1 MDDIAIDFPRR
12 FGYTVSAREI
22 RSSPHETPER
32 QEAHAVEKEE
42 GFFVDIT
49 DEEGN
54 NFKLEIVGEVEY
66 EDALYRVFLPTDIEE
81 DDPDYGFIIL
91 KCTEVD
97 GEEML
102 DSVDDEELLEKVYAV
117 FMEELFNEEDE
128 EE

>member
-1 MDDIAIDFPRR
+1 M
-12 FGYTVSAREI
+12 
-22 RSSPHETPER
+22 
-32 QEAHAVEKEE
+32 EKEE
-42 GFFVDIT
+42 GYFVDLT

-54 NFKLEIVGEVEY
+54 NFKLEIVGDVEY
-66 EDALYRVFLPTDIEE
+66 EDALYRVFLPTDIDE

-102 DSVDDEELLEKVYAV
+102 DSVDDEELLQKVYAV
-117 FMEELFNEEDE
+117 FMEELFDGEDE

>member
-1 MDDIAIDFPRR
+1 MD
-12 FGYTVSAREI
+12 
-22 RSSPHETPER
+22 
-32 QEAHAVEKEE
+32 KEE

>member
-1 MDDIAIDFPRR
+1 M
-12 FGYTVSAREI
+12 
-22 RSSPHETPER
+22 
-32 QEAHAVEKEE
+32 EKEE

-66 EDALYRVFLPTDIEE
+66 EDALYRVFLPTDMDE

-102 DSVDDEELLEKVYAV
+102 DSVDDEELLEKIYAV
-117 FMEELFNEEDE
+117 YMEELFDEEDE

>member
-1 MDDIAIDFPRR
+1 M
-12 FGYTVSAREI
+12 
-22 RSSPHETPER
+22 
-32 QEAHAVEKEE
+32 EKEE
-42 GFFVDIT
+42 GIYVDIT

-54 NFKLEIVGEVEY
+54 NFKLEVVGEVEY

-117 FMEELFNEEDE
+117 YMEELFEEDE
-128 EE
+128 EDEE

>member
-1 MDDIAIDFPRR
+1 M
-12 FGYTVSAREI
+12 
-22 RSSPHETPER
+22 
-32 QEAHAVEKEE
+32 EKDE
-42 GFFVDIT
+42 GVFVDIT

-54 NFKLEIVGEVEY
+54 NFKLEIVGDVEY
-66 EDALYRVFLPTDIEE
+66 ENALYRVVLPTDIDE

-117 FMEELFNEEDE
+117 FMEELFDEEDDE
-128 EE
+128 EDGE

>member
-1 MDDIAIDFPRR
+1 M
-12 FGYTVSAREI
+12 
-22 RSSPHETPER
+22 
-32 QEAHAVEKEE
+32 EKEE
-42 GFFVDIT
+42 GYFVDIT

-54 NFKLEIVGEVEY
+54 NFKLEIVGDVEY
-66 EDALYRVFLPTDIEE
+66 EDALYRVFLPTDIDE

-117 FMEELFNEEDE
+117 FMEELFDEDE
-128 EE
+128 EEE

>member
-1 MDDIAIDFPRR
+1 M
-12 FGYTVSAREI
+12 
-22 RSSPHETPER
+22 
-32 QEAHAVEKEE
+32 EKEE
-42 GFFVDIT
+42 GIYVDIT

-54 NFKLEIVGEVEY
+54 NFKLEVVGEVEY
-66 EDALYRVFLPTDIEE
+66 EDALYRVFLPTDMEE

-117 FMEELFNEEDE
+117 FMEELFDEEDGE
-128 EE
+128 E

>member
-1 MDDIAIDFPRR
+1 M
-12 FGYTVSAREI
+12 
-22 RSSPHETPER
+22 
-32 QEAHAVEKEE
+32 EKEE
-42 GFFVDIT
+42 GVFVDIT

-54 NFKLEIVGEVEY
+54 NFRLEIVGEVEY
-66 EDALYRVFLPTDIEE
+66 EDALYRVFLPTDME
-81 DDPDYGFIIL
+81 DTDPDYGYIIL

-117 FMEELFNEEDE
+117 FMEELFDEEDE

>member
-1 MDDIAIDFPRR
+1 M
-12 FGYTVSAREI
+12 EN
-22 RSSPHETPER
+22 
-32 QEAHAVEKEE
+32 EE
-42 GFFVDIT
+42 GFFVDLT

-54 NFKLEIVGEVEY
+54 NFKLEIVGDVEY
-66 EDALYRVFLPTDIEE
+66 EDELYRVFLPTDMDE

-117 FMEELFNEEDE
+117 FMEELFADEDEDE
-128 EE
+128 E

>member
-1 MDDIAIDFPRR
+1 M
-12 FGYTVSAREI
+12 
-22 RSSPHETPER
+22 
-32 QEAHAVEKEE
+32 EKEE
-42 GFFVDIT
+42 GIYVDIT

-54 NFKLEIVGEVEY
+54 NFKLEVVGEVEY

-117 FMEELFNEEDE
+117 FMEELFDDEEEDE
-128 EE
+128 ED

>member
-1 MDDIAIDFPRR
+1 M
-12 FGYTVSAREI
+12 
-22 RSSPHETPER
+22 
-32 QEAHAVEKEE
+32 EKEE

-102 DSVDDEELLEKVYAV
+102 DSVDVEEILEKVYAV

>member
-1 MDDIAIDFPRR
+1 M
-12 FGYTVSAREI
+12 
-22 RSSPHETPER
+22 
-32 QEAHAVEKEE
+32 EKEE
-42 GFFVDIT
+42 GIYVDIT

-54 NFKLEIVGEVEY
+54 NFKLEVVGEVEY
-66 EDALYRVFLPTDIEE
+66 EDALYRVFLPTDMEE

-117 FMEELFNEEDE
+117 FMEELFDEEDE

>member
-1 MDDIAIDFPRR
+1 M
-12 FGYTVSAREI
+12 
-22 RSSPHETPER
+22 
-32 QEAHAVEKEE
+32 EKEE

-54 NFKLEIVGEVEY
+54 NYKLEIVGEVEY

-91 KCTEVD
+91 KCTDVD

-117 FMEELFNEEDE
+117 FMEELFDEEDE

>member
-1 MDDIAIDFPRR
+1 M
-12 FGYTVSAREI
+12 
-22 RSSPHETPER
+22 
-32 QEAHAVEKEE
+32 EKEE
-42 GFFVDIT
+42 GYFVDIT

-54 NFKLEIVGEVEY
+54 NFKLEIVGDVEY
-66 EDALYRVFLPTDIEE
+66 EDALYRVFLPTDMDE

-117 FMEELFNEEDE
+117 FMEELFDE
-128 EE
+128 EEEEE